1 MPFGLKNAPQIY
13 QRMLDNALY
22 GFTRIPRLEGD
33 PARKQPDPEAS
44 PDLIPSEPK
53 DDGKKSVLGRRS
65 YIDGILITAE
75 SWDHLGK
82 RVEGLLEVCDE
93 WNLSIS
99 VVKSFWGKNR
109 VEYLG
114 HKVSS
119 HGLEANPKDLSA
131 LTELPFRG
139 SLRAMQSFLGSLN
152 YYSKFIEDYAIYAA
166 VLYELREV
174 DFAAMSKPETRSRI
188 QNLAAA
194 VGDDREETG
203 RSAEADLRWIWAQKS
218 FSKLKEKV
226 ASTPILRHF
235 RPELQPVV
243 VVYANDW
250 AISAALMQEHD
261 DVFHPVMFA
270 RCTLKSNELNY
281 GIVEKEVLALLRVL
295 DLGHNLQVGRE
306 IKVLARYSTL
316 AWLFR
321 SSGLQGRLGQWAAL
335 LSPWTL
341 EIVKCTKGENEILGA
356 IAATITPRAEVDET
370 LIAIAP
376 RKEPRRKIQAP
387 IPTVYPG
394 ESLWVVSF
402 DGSARVKRGGGA
414 YSAILWKLPEWTV
427 VKARSEYVDGLTVN
441 EAEYR
446 GLLLCMDLLEGEDQQ
461 RLVICGDSNL
471 VIRQVR
477 GEIDCKA
484 PGLTILRQ
492 KALDRL
498 LAWPDHELLHVK
510 RDWNGSADSLA
521 GAALQRQAGVEV
533 EEDSD
538 FEDLVTLNRLEEI
551 LVAKEAEEHPSA
563 KINPVAT
570 RTTGESRS
578 RPTVLQEEV
587 VRDLRIGRIKQA
599 QDEEVWIA
607 GLKKYLLGAVHDLP
621 PEDVKSYH
629 TVGSD
634 YEVDLDG
641 LLFYCPPAKRT
652 TEERD
657 GLMRL
662 VVPET
667 LQQDVLHHYDSSLEG
682 GHQGIGRTYQRV
694 RDHFH
699 WRGLYRS
706 VQRYVGEC
714 VDCETGKGRPT
725 LQGESPGNIQATYPF
740 QIIAMDHTPSLPKS
754 HKGNTELLIWV
765 DLFTGYVITKASA
778 SRTAQTIAES
788 YEECVF
794 RRVGVSEVIRH
805 DREPGFMADF
815 FRSFNKILGQ
825 RQRATM
831 AYRPQ
836 ANGTAERMVQTTTRA
851 LKMYVQE
858 LDQRDWDEYAE
869 RLTFAINTAQDRIR
883 GETPFY
889 LVHGWDARSTL
900 EATLPV
906 GRTARRDREPRRWRY
921 QIQRYY
927 QQARS
932 QVSERIREAISDRAT
947 RHNKEVQPHEI
958 EIGSQVWLY
967 LDRVKEGY
975 ARKLVHLW
983 HGPFR
988 VTEKIGEHAVKIE
1001 TAGTEYQLFPVVHIS
1016 KLKLVRTFPDR
1027 PTARLLDERSERV
1040 DLDEALLPE
1049 DSWTRDLDEY
1059 EYEVEKIADMRTG
1072 KRTRYGRI
1080 YHKFLVH
1087 WRGYEDPTWVD
1098 EADLNCGALLH
1109 EFLRDHTSRN
1119 RFGVMESHEE

>member
-1 MPFGLKNAPQIY
+1 
-13 QRMLDNALY
+13 MLDNALY
-22 GFTRIPRLEGD
+22 GFTQIPRLEED
-33 PARKQPDPEAS
+33 PVSKRPDPEMS
-44 PDLIPSEPK
+44 PDLIPTEPK

-65 YIDGILITAE
+65 FIDDILITAE
-75 SWDHLGK
+75 SWDHLCS
-82 RVEGLLEVCDE
+82 RVEGLLDVRDE
-93 WNLSIS
+93 WNLSSS
-99 VVKSFWGKNR
+99 VVKSFWGKSQ

-119 HGLEANPKDLSA
+119 HGLEANPKDLST
-131 LTELPFRG
+131 LTDLPFPG

-152 YYSKFIEDYAIYAA
+152 YYSKFIEDYAVYAA

-174 DFAAMSKPETRSRI
+174 DFAAMNKPENRSRV
-188 QNLAAA
+188 QDLATAA
-194 VGDDREETG
+194 GDDLEGVRDP
-203 RSAEADLRWIWAQKS
+203 ADADLRWIRAHKS
-218 FSKLKEKV
+218 FAKLKEKV
-226 ASTPILRHF
+226 SVTPILRHF
-235 RPELQPVV
+235 QPELQPVV

-261 DVFHPVMFA
+261 TVFHPVMFA
-270 RCTLKSNELNY
+270 SRTLKSNELNY

-295 DLGHNLQVGRE
+295 NLGHNLLVGRG
-306 IKVLARYSTL
+306 IKVLARCSTL

-341 EIVKCTKGENEILGA
+341 EIVKCTKGEDEILGV
-356 IAATITPRAEVDET
+356 IAATITPRAEVDQA

-394 ESLWVVSF
+394 ESLGKGPIGVRGWP
-402 DGSARVKRGGGA
+402 DGQ
-414 YSAILWKLPEWTV
+414 
-427 VKARSEYVDGLTVN
+427 RS
-441 EAEYR
+441 R
-446 GLLLCMDLLEGEDQQ
+446 GLLLCMDLLEGENQQ
-461 RLVICGDSNL
+461 RLVVCGDSNL

-477 GEIDCKA
+477 GKIDCKA
-484 PGLTILRQ
+484 PGHTLLRQ

-510 RDWNGSADSLA
+510 RDWNGCADSLA
-521 GAALQRQAGVEV
+521 VAALQRQAGVEL

-538 FEDLVTLNRLEEI
+538 FENLVTLNRLEEI
-551 LVAKEAEEHPSA
+551 LVAREAEEHPSA
-563 KINPVAT
+563 KVSPVAT
-570 RTTGESRS
+570 RTTGDS
-578 RPTVLQEEV
+578 RPRPAVLQKEV
-587 VRDLRIGRIKQA
+587 VRNLRIERIKQA

-607 GLKKYLLGAVHDLP
+607 GLKKYLVGAVHDLA
-621 PEDVKSYH
+621 PEDIKSYNA
-629 TVGSD
+629 VGSD
-634 YEVDLDG
+634 YDIDLDG

-667 LQQDVLHHYDSSLEG
+667 LQQDVLHHCHSSLEG
-682 GHQGIGRTYQRV
+682 GHQGVGRTYQRI

-699 WRGLYRS
+699 WRGFYRS
-706 VQRYVGEC
+706 VQRYVGAC

-740 QIIAMDHTPSLPKS
+740 QIIAMDHIPSLPKS

-765 DLFTGYVITKASA
+765 DLFTGYVIAKASA

-794 RRVGVSEVIRH
+794 RRLGASEVIRH

-906 GRTARRDREPRRWRY
+906 GSTARRDREPRRWRY

-932 QVSERIREAISDRAT
+932 QVGERIREAISERAT
-947 RHNKEVQPHEI
+947 RHNEKIQPHEI

-975 ARKLVHLW
+975 ARILH
-983 HGPFR
+983 
-988 VTEKIGEHAVKIE
+988 TC
-1001 TAGTEYQLFPVVHIS
+1001 GTDLSECWGKS
-1016 KLKLVRTFPDR
+1016 GSTRSRLKPLTPSTD
-1027 PTARLLDERSERV
+1027 
-1040 DLDEALLPE
+1040 
-1049 DSWTRDLDEY
+1049 Y
-1059 EYEVEKIADMRTG
+1059 
-1072 KRTRYGRI
+1072 
-1080 YHKFLVH
+1080 FL
-1087 WRGYEDPTWVD
+1087 
-1098 EADLNCGALLH
+1098 
-1109 EFLRDHTSRN
+1109 
-1119 RFGVMESHEE
+1119 

>member
-33 PARKQPDPEAS
+33 PVSKQLDPKTS
-44 PDLIPSEPK
+44 PDLIPAEPK

-65 YIDGILITAE
+65 YIDDILITAE
-75 SWDHLGK
+75 SWDHLCN
-82 RVEGLLEVCDE
+82 RVEGLLDVCDE
-93 WNLSIS
+93 WNLSIN
-99 VVKSFWGKNR
+99 VVKSFWGKDQ

-114 HKVSS
+114 HKVSN

-131 LTELPFRG
+131 LTDLPFPG

-174 DFAAMSKPETRSRI
+174 DFAAMNKPENRSRI
-188 QNLAAA
+188 QDLAAA
-194 VGDDREETG
+194 VGDDMEQTG
-203 RSAEADLRWIWAQKS
+203 KPAEADIRWIRAQKS
-218 FSKLKEKV
+218 FTKLKENV
-226 ASTPILRHF
+226 AFTPILRHF

-261 DVFHPVMFA
+261 TVFHPVMFA
-270 RCTLKSNELNY
+270 SRTLKSNELNY
-281 GIVEKEVLALLRVL
+281 GIVEKEALALLRVL
-295 DLGHNLQVGRE
+295 DLGHNLLVGRE
-306 IKVLARYSTL
+306 IKVRARYSTL

-341 EIVKCTKGENEILGA
+341 EIVKCTKGEYEILGA
-356 IAATITPRAEVDET
+356 IAATITPRAEVDQA

-402 DGSARVKRGGGA
+402 DGSARVKRSGGA

-427 VKARSEYVDGLTVN
+427 VRARSEYADGLTVN
-441 EAEYR
+441 DAEYR
-446 GLLLCMDLLEGEDQQ
+446 GLLLCMDLLEGEAQQ
-461 RLVICGDSNL
+461 RLVVCGDSNL

-484 PGLTILRQ
+484 PGLTLLRQ

-510 RDWNGSADSLA
+510 RDWNGSADSLT

-533 EEDSD
+533 EEDTD
-538 FEDLVTLNRLEEI
+538 FDNLVTLNLLEEI
-551 LVAKEAEEHPSA
+551 LAVKEVEEHPAA
-563 KINPVAT
+563 KICPVAT
-570 RTTGESRS
+570 RAAGGSRS
-578 RPTVLQEEV
+578 RPAVLQEEV
-587 VRDLRIGRIKQA
+587 VRSLRIERVKQA

-607 GLKKYLLGAVHDLP
+607 GLKKYLVGAVHELS
-621 PEDVKSYH
+621 PEDIRSYNA
-629 TVGSD
+629 VGSD
-634 YEVDLDG
+634 YEVDLDD

-657 GLMRL
+657 GLMQL

-667 LQQDVLHHYDSSLEG
+667 LQQDVLHHYHSSLEG
-682 GHQGIGRTYQRV
+682 GHQGIGRTYQRI

-714 VDCETGKGRPT
+714 VDCETGKERPT

-740 QIIAMDHTPSLPKS
+740 QIIAMDHIPSLPKS

-765 DLFTGYVITKASA
+765 DLFTGYVIAKASA

-794 RRVGVSEVIRH
+794 RRFGASEVIRH

-825 RQRATM
+825 
-831 AYRPQ
+831 
-836 ANGTAERMVQTTTRA
+836 
-851 LKMYVQE
+851 
-858 LDQRDWDEYAE
+858 
-869 RLTFAINTAQDRIR
+869 
-883 GETPFY
+883 
-889 LVHGWDARSTL
+889 
-900 EATLPV
+900 
-906 GRTARRDREPRRWRY
+906 
-921 QIQRYY
+921 
-927 QQARS
+927 
-932 QVSERIREAISDRAT
+932 
-947 RHNKEVQPHEI
+947 
-958 EIGSQVWLY
+958 
-967 LDRVKEGY
+967 
-975 ARKLVHLW
+975 
-983 HGPFR
+983 
-988 VTEKIGEHAVKIE
+988 
-1001 TAGTEYQLFPVVHIS
+1001 
-1016 KLKLVRTFPDR
+1016 
-1027 PTARLLDERSERV
+1027 
-1040 DLDEALLPE
+1040 
-1049 DSWTRDLDEY
+1049 
-1059 EYEVEKIADMRTG
+1059 
-1072 KRTRYGRI
+1072 
-1080 YHKFLVH
+1080 
-1087 WRGYEDPTWVD
+1087 
-1098 EADLNCGALLH
+1098 
-1109 EFLRDHTSRN
+1109 
-1119 RFGVMESHEE
+1119 